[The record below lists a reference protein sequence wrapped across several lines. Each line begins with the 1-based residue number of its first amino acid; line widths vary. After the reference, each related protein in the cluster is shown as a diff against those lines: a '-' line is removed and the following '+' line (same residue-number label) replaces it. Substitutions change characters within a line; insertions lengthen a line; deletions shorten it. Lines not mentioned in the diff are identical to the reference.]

1 MGFYQRKRSYKT
13 DAFLLEFQKP
23 FVVQANIGP
32 KIASNPFNSPYIPP
46 LEREPEGDENQP
58 IIRGRGNNV

>member
-13 DAFLLEFQKP
+13 DAFLLEFKKP
-23 FVVQANIGP
+23 FVVQANIES
-32 KIASNPFNSPYIPP
+32 KIASNPFSSPCIPP
-46 LEREPEGDENQP
+46 LEREPEGNENQP